1 MPNLQPLRSLWPLG
15 NAYKF
20 MTPYRVPLIISCRSG
35 ADWLDGGSLLHVD
48 VADGVAIARSPVS
61 PGSNV
66 SWEGD
71 ASAPLRPLLEDAAG
85 TRRLLVAVVDDI
97 AGAQALRGA
106 LPKESRPRTLWALS
120 RDPRVVAELSA
131 TCARSVTPVLTI
143 EDPRA
148 DDPWRRAA
156 GQGAQMLA
164 LPPTALDPATLEA
177 AREAGL
183 DDAMRG
189 QGYWVEDSRADSTL
203 GLPLIVYPPA
213 DGPGL
218 VWRLARD
225 QAFFA
230 VLTTR
235 PQLARG
241 ALMGDV
247 DALMTETAPLISN
260 NPAERDLAYETSRV
274 DVEMGLGWLETIA
287 PGQRVS
293 ERLREAVPF
302 HVLTGFNPGRLLT
315 ATENRAAQARLLEA
329 LDEVKT
335 RDLRPALGRDV
346 DGVHVEDSVAVFGLD
361 RKLAVSLGRK
371 FGQEA
376 VFEVLVDGLHVI
388 SCGRT

>member
-1 MPNLQPLRSLWPLG
+1 VSSLEPVRSLWPRG

-35 ADWLDGGSLLHVD
+35 ADWLEGGSLLHVD
-48 VADGVAIARSPVS
+48 AADGVAIARSPVS
-61 PGSNV
+61 PGCSG
-66 SWEGD
+66 EGD

-97 AGAQALRGA
+97 AGARALSGA
-106 LPKESRPRTLWALS
+106 LPKDSRPRTLWALS
-120 RDPRVVAELSA
+120 RDPRVVAELS
-131 TCARSVTPVLTI
+131 TKCAGSLTPVLAI
-143 EDPRA
+143 EDSMVG
-148 DDPWRRAA
+148 DPWRRAA
-156 GQGAQMLA
+156 DQGAQMLA
-164 LPPTALDPATLEA
+164 LPPTALDPATLAA
-177 AREAGL
+177 AREAGH
-183 DDAMRG
+183 DDAMRRH
-189 QGYWVEDSRADSTL
+189 GYSVEDSRADPTL

-235 PQLARG
+235 PGLGTQAQL
-241 ALMGDV
+241 GDV
-247 DALMTETAPLISN
+247 DALIAETAPLISN
-260 NPAERDLAYETSRV
+260 NPAERDVAYASSRV

-293 ERLREAVPF
+293 EKLQDVVPF

-335 RDLRPALGRDV
+335 RGLRPTLGRDV
-346 DGVHVEDSVAVFGLD
+346 DGIHVEDSVAAFGLD
-361 RKLAVSLGRK
+361 RERAVSIGRK

-376 VFEVLVDGLHVI
+376 VFEVLADGLHAV
-388 SCGRT
+388 SCGR